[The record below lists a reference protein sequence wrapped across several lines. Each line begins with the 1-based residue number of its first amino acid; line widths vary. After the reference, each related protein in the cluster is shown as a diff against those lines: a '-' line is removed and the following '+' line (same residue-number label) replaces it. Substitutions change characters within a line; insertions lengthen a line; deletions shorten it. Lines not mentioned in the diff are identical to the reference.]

1 VKSVKS
7 AVQFLWLRLAALGI
21 LSLFCGKSIEV
32 PLHEPFTRHTE
43 LFQSSPVKRNQ
54 ALRQ

>member
-7 AVQFLWLRLAALGI
+7 AVKFLRLRRAALGI

-32 PLHEPFTRHTE
+32 PLHKPFTRHTE
-43 LFQSSPVKRNQ
+43 LFQIKPNQ